1 MLYKCV
7 IKLSVHNSGVALSFL
22 HTSHSHCYFHS
33 SPNPSSLVFTSGP
46 SSHPAPSFDVRVS
59 FRLFH
64 ALSHTQ
70 RAFLRVWSG
79 TKRLVVLALD
89 LCRDVLCCDLL
100 ISDGKH
106 PPQTHERSPL
116 SLHLANSPDDVPM
129 IKHKPVHSVTQIS
142 SALKMHRAA
151 TGSRHLNVMLIKTI
165 LCKLKTAFRA
175 YFFLILTL
183 QLSMKLSSILW
194 VGRF

>member
-7 IKLSVHNSGVALSFL
+7 IKLSVHNSGVALGFL
-22 HTSHSHCYFHS
+22 HTSHSPCYFHS

-46 SSHPAPSFDVRVS
+46 SSHPVLSFDVRVS

-129 IKHKPVHSVTQIS
+129 IKYKPVHSVTQIS
-142 SALKMHRAA
+142 SAPKMHKVS
-151 TGSRHLNVMLIKTI
+151 TGSRHLNVMLFKTI
-165 LCKLKTAFRA
+165 YPYLRLPLGQM
-175 YFFLILTL
+175 FFL
-183 QLSMKLSSILW
+183 
-194 VGRF
+194 F